1 MLLNL
6 INNALDACAGME
18 KRQIRVSAEVQ
29 QAQLLISV
37 CDNGKGITAA
47 DEARLFEAFYSTKPQ
62 GMGMGLAICRSI
74 IENHHGQ
81 LWFEANPGGGTCFR
95 CSLPL

>member
-1 MLLNL
+1 
-6 INNALDACAGME
+6 
-18 KRQIRVSAEVQ
+18 
-29 QAQLLISV
+29 V
-37 CDNGKGITAA
+37 CDNGKGVAAA

-81 LWFEANPGGGTCFR
+81 LWFEPNPVGGSCFR
-95 CSLPL
+95 CCLPL